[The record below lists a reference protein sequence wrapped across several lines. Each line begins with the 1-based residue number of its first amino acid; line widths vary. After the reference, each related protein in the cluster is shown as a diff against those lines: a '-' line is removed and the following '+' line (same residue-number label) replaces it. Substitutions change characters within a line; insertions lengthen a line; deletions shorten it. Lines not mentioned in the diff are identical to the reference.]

1 MSMLDI
7 KLIREDV
14 ETVIKRLET
23 RGGDYNYLRT
33 VYQLDEE
40 RRKLLTKVE
49 TLKNE
54 RNEKSRLIGIMKREK
69 QDTSEIMASVGTIGE
84 VIRYWKTK

>member
-1 MSMLDI
+1 MVDI

-69 QDTSEIMASVGTIGE
+69 QDTSEIMASVE
-84 VIRYWKTK
+84 LSAK